1 MSAPDAPIDR
11 FQRTLDHVMTG
22 GARLR
27 APVTAALER
36 AFVELVS
43 AKALSHTTGRLA
55 DVAFPRAI
63 LERAI
68 HAYIRAYDVDMSEV
82 AEPISSFN
90 TFNEFFT
97 RALRDGARPLD
108 SGAKTV
114 LNPADSRVHELGRVP
129 THGMLEQ
136 VKGKRYRLGALLGDE
151 GEAGVFRDGVYANLY
166 LSPRDYHRVHAPV
179 DGVITSWRHIPGR
192 LYPVNGLA
200 MRAIDGLYA
209 TNERVVVHFESKT
222 FGRVALVFVGA
233 TNVGRITLSFTD
245 APGPWNSSGP
255 TTVTPA
261 KPLAVKRGDELG
273 VFNLGSTVVLLVADA
288 KLSPAQVVPGEHL
301 AMGRPLWRR

>member
-1 MSAPDAPIDR
+1 MSAQQAGLDR
-11 FQRTLDHVMTG
+11 FQRALDHLVSG
-22 GARLR
+22 GARLG
-27 APVTAALER
+27 APITAALER

-43 AKALSHTTGRLA
+43 IKALSHTTGHLA
-55 DVAFPRAI
+55 DVALPRAI

-68 HAYIRAYDVDMSEV
+68 RAYIRAYDVDMSEV
-82 AEPISSFN
+82 AEPISAFS
-90 TFNEFFT
+90 TFNRFFT
-97 RALRDGARPLD
+97 RALRDGARPID
-108 SGAKTV
+108 DGARTV
-114 LNPADSRVHELGRVP
+114 VNPADSRVHEVGRVP

-179 DGVITSWRHIPGR
+179 DGHITSWRHIPGR

-209 TNERVVVHFESKT
+209 TNERVVVHFETKT
-222 FGRVALVFVGA
+222 FGRAALVFVGA

-245 APGPWNSSGP
+245 APGHWNPSGP
-255 TTVTPA
+255 TAVIPPR
-261 KPLAVKRGDELG
+261 PLPVKRGDELG
-273 VFNLGSTVVLLVADA
+273 MFNLGSTVVLLVADP
-288 KLSPAQVVPGEHL
+288 KLKPAQVLAGEHL
-301 AMGRPLWRR
+301 AMGRALWRR